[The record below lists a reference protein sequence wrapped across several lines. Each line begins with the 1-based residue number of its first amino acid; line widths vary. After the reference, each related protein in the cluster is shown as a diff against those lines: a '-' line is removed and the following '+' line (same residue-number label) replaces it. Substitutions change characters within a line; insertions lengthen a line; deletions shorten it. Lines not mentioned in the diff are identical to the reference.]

1 MQRILS
7 LAAAMVL
14 LAGCEPE
21 YADAPAHTAAA
32 EAHHEDLGGADPTAI
47 SGRVKDSTENSIHH
61 NRAGGNAG
69 RPDDGP
75 GAPAMASPPSS
86 SESTTDTHSE
96 H

>member
-7 LAAAMVL
+7 LAAVMVL

-21 YADAPAHTAAA
+21 YADTPAHSAAA
-32 EAHHEDLGGADPTAI
+32 EAHDEDLGGADPTSI

-61 NRAGGNAG
+61 NRADGNAG
-69 RPDDGP
+69 RPEDGP
-75 GAPAMASPPSS
+75 GAPAPIASEP
-86 SESTTDTHSE
+86 TTDTHSE

>member
-1 MQRILS
+1 MKRILS
-7 LAAAMVL
+7 LAAALAL

-21 YADAPAHTAAA
+21 YADAPAQAP
-32 EAHHEDLGGADPTAI
+32 EAHHEEIAGADPMAI

-61 NRAGGNAG
+61 PRADGNAG

-75 GAPAMASPPSS
+75 GAPAPDPDQNP
-86 SESTTDTHSE
+86 TDSHSE

>member
-1 MQRILS
+1 MQRILI
-7 LAAAMVL
+7 LAAAIVL

-21 YADAPAHTAAA
+21 YADEPGHAAAA
-32 EAHHEDLGGADPTAI
+32 EAHHEEIAGADPTSI

-61 NRAGGNAG
+61 NRADGNAG

-75 GAPAMASPPSS
+75 GAAAPSS
-86 SESTTDTHSE
+86 GQPTTDSHSE

>member
-7 LAAAMVL
+7 LAAAIVL

-21 YADAPAHTAAA
+21 YADEPGHAAAA
-32 EAHHEDLGGADPTAI
+32 EAHHEEIAGADPTSI

-61 NRAGGNAG
+61 NRADGNAG
-69 RPDDGP
+69 RPEDGP
-75 GAPAMASPPSS
+75 GAPAPIASEP
-86 SESTTDTHSE
+86 TTDTHSE

>member
-1 MQRILS
+1 MKRILS
-7 LAAAMVL
+7 LAAAVVL

-21 YADAPAHTAAA
+21 YADAPAQEAA
-32 EAHHEDLGGADPTAI
+32 AHHEEVAGADPTAI

-61 NRAGGNAG
+61 PRADGNAG

-75 GAPAMASPPSS
+75 GAPAPDPGQNP
-86 SESTTDTHSE
+86 TDSHSE